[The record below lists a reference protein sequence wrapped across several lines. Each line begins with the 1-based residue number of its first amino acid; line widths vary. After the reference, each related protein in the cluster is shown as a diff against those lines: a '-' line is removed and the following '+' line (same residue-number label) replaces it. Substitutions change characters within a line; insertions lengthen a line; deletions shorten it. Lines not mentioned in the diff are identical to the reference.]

1 MHMQAHICDYV
12 RSTFKQRW
20 ELLIPS
26 RQHGASQKRTLQAD
40 AMLLISFSRRLSAM
54 LFISQLLACLGCAD
68 IQVRRQ
74 SSSMN

>member
-40 AMLLISFSRRLSAM
+40 AMLQLSLTRLSAM